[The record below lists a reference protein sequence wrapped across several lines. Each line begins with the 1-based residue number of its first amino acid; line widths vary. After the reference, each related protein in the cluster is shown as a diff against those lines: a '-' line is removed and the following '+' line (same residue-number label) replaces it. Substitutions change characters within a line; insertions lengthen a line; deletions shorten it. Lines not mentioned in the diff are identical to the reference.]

1 MHAANDS
8 KPTSTVE
15 PEVLEGGR
23 LRWLLFVLLFV
34 LMYMIRIITTA
45 KY

>member
-1 MHAANDS
+1 MQAANES

-23 LRWLLFVLLFV
+23 LKLLLFVLLSV
-34 LMYMIRIITTA
+34 LLFMLRIITTA
-45 KY
+45 TA

>member
-23 LRWLLFVLLFV
+23 LKWLLFVLLSV
-34 LMYMIRIITTA
+34 LLFMLRIITTA
-45 KY
+45 TA